1 LKNVAWILC
10 VCTLLASGLAEG
22 APPTGPSNNGRVLY
36 KWVDSDGVTHYGDR
50 VPPEYASQEQHILNS
65 RGYEIDHR
73 DAQKTAQQLA
83 ADERKKLETEQ
94 SQTRDKNL
102 LSTYASVQEI
112 ERLRDQRVQLVADQI
127 KVTNQFLETLNG
139 RMKKMRADAGS
150 DGRGPGTAHHGYAH
164 AAAEPATEA
173 RRRILDEHSIR
184 ERHRSLQRVEA
195 HSMTPKTRV
204 LLGVTGGIAAY
215 KSPDLVRRLIERG
228 ADVQV
233 VMTSAAQRFV
243 SPMTFQ
249 PYPAA
254 RPAAICGTT
263 RRKPPWATS
272 SWRAGRRSC

>member
-10 VCTLLASGLAEG
+10 VCTLLASALAEG
-22 APPTGPSNNGRVLY
+22 APATGPSNNGRVLY

-83 ADERKKLETEQ
+83 ADERKRLETEQ

-139 RMKKMRADAGS
+139 RMKKMRTDTQRYRPYS
-150 DGRGPGTAHHGYAH
+150 DDPKAPPMPDQM
-164 AAAEPATEA
+164 AE
-173 RRRILDEHSIR
+173 
-184 ERHRSLQRVEA
+184 
-195 HSMTPKTRV
+195 
-204 LLGVTGGIAAY
+204 
-215 KSPDLVRRLIERG
+215 DLVRLTTDMRTQQQNLQQKRAEESSMSIQFES
-228 ADVQV
+228 DID
-233 VMTSAAQRFV
+233 RFKELKHI
-243 SPMTFQ
+243 Q
-249 PYPAA
+249 
-254 RPAAICGTT
+254 
-263 RRKPPWATS
+263 
-272 SWRAGRRSC
+272 